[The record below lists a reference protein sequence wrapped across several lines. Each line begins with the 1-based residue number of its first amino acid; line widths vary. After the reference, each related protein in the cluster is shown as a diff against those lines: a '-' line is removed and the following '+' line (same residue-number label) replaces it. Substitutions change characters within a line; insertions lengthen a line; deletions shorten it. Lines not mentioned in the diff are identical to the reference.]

1 MCVAMDIV
9 REKSSPRRKYIIVS
23 LAVVGALAL
32 TISVSRLE
40 SRPPSV
46 ERSSLWID
54 SVRRGTMLRQVRAP
68 GTLVPEHIRI
78 ISALTAGRVE
88 SLPIRPGVVVAPT
101 TVLLT
106 LTNPDVQLQWLEA
119 QRQLSI
125 TKASLVTLKTTLE
138 QQRLTQSEAV
148 AQAEADCNE
157 AVRNAAVFEA
167 LDKKGFSGANELHR
181 THDMAV
187 AAQTRLTVERER
199 LRVLTASVSEQL
211 ALQAEQVDRL
221 SAIAQFQQAN
231 VESMHVTAG
240 EPGVLEELPM
250 ELGQWVTPGTILA
263 RVAQPGKL
271 KAVLRVPETQAK
283 DVVPGQVVAVDTRN
297 GIIPGSVTRIEPSV
311 QNGTVGVDV
320 ALEGALPSGA
330 RADLSVDGTIE
341 IERLTNV
348 LYVGRP
354 AFGQAGGTITLF
366 KILPD
371 GRTAARTTVTLGRSS
386 VTTVEVQHG
395 LEAGDKVI
403 ISDMSTWDNVNKVR
417 VE

>member
-1 MCVAMDIV
+1 MDIV
-9 REKSSPRRKYIIVS
+9 REKPSSRRRYLLIAI
-23 LAVVGALAL
+23 AVVGLVAL
-32 TISVSRLE
+32 TVSVSRLE

-46 ERSSLWID
+46 ERSALWID

-88 SLPIRPGVVVAPT
+88 MLPIRPGAVVTPG

-125 TKASLVTLKTTLE
+125 AKASLVSLKTTLE

-148 AQAEADCNE
+148 AQAEADGNE
-157 AVRNAAVFEA
+157 AARNAAVFEA

-187 AAQTRLTVERER
+187 AAQARLGAERER
-199 LRVLTASVSEQL
+199 LRVLTASVAEQL
-211 ALQAEQVDRL
+211 ALQREQVDRL
-221 SAIAQFQQAN
+221 GAIAQFQQAN

-271 KAVLRVPETQAK
+271 KAVLRVPETQVK

-320 ALEGALPSGA
+320 ALEGVLPSGA

-354 AFGQAGGTITLF
+354 AFAQSSGTVTLF
-366 KILPD
+366 KFLPD
-371 GRTAARTTVTLGRSS
+371 GRTAVRTTVTLGRSS
-386 VTTVEVQHG
+386 VTTIEVQHG

-417 VE
+417 VD